1 MTADERILALI
12 RALDAQGRAVM
23 CAALWEG
30 LKRRI
35 CTNESADEWADAIE
49 RIVERNT
56 AK

>member
-12 RALDAQGRAVM
+12 MALDAQGRAVM

-30 LKRRI
+30 LKRRM
-35 CTNESADEWADAIE
+35 CTCESADEWADAIE